1 MYKDSR
7 KQIWIRADGNEEIAS
22 GHLMRTLSI
31 AFELRKRGAG
41 VQYILANETSLAWL
55 RRMEKLH
62 GEDGEKLP
70 AAVLELPYGN
80 PDAELPLLKKMLRRE
95 KEQPDLILVDSYA
108 ASSAWMGELRGFG
121 VPVACIDDEMRT
133 DLPADLVVNYDPN
146 AEEQIEERLA
156 SQNTAAV
163 MIGAGR
169 EDGKYL
175 LGPSYAPLRAQ
186 FEDLTPMVRQ
196 QERRIFIST
205 GGTDPYKAAG
215 TLEQLTKGLGLEA
228 VVMAPGYPPIT
239 QAAKAMQSCD
249 LAISA
254 AGTTLYE
261 LCAAGVP
268 TLCYSMA
275 DNQEIF
281 AKAMERAGT
290 VSYLGDIRTNRGIEP
305 ETERIL
311 HWVEERRNPS
321 GYAVRCAEAR
331 RMHQFTDGKGA
342 GRIAEAILS
351 IVEVSREC

>member
-1 MYKDSR
+1 MYQDNR
-7 KQIWIRADGNEEIAS
+7 KYIWIRADGNKEIAS

-31 AFELRKRGAG
+31 AFELKKRGAG
-41 VQYILANETSLAWL
+41 VQYILADETSLSWL

-62 GEDGEKLP
+62 REGWEELP

-80 PDAELPLLKKMLRRE
+80 PDAELPLLKDMLDRE
-95 KEQPDLILVDSYA
+95 KERPDLILVDSYA
-108 ASSAWMGELRGFG
+108 VSSAWMGELRGLG

-133 DLPADLVVNYDPN
+133 DLPADLVVNYDPD
-146 AEEQIEERLA
+146 AEEQIEEKLA
-156 SQNTAAV
+156 AQNTAAA

-169 EDGKYL
+169 EDGKFL

-196 QERRIFIST
+196 QVRRIFIST

-215 TLEQLTKGLGLEA
+215 ALEQLIKGLGLEA
-228 VVMAPGYPPIT
+228 VVMAPGYPPIS

-249 LAISA
+249 LAVSA

-281 AKAMERAGT
+281 AKAMERAGA
-290 VSYLGDIRTNRGIEP
+290 VNYLGDIRMSRGIEP
-305 ETERIL
+305 KTEQIL
-311 HWVEERRNPS
+311 RWVEEHRDPS
-321 GYAVRCAEAR
+321 GYAVRCTEAR
-331 RMHQFTDGKGA
+331 RMHQCTDGKGA

-351 IVEVSREC
+351 AADVSREC